1 MVNLREPVQLIFR
14 SLRRFLSL
22 SLILASMIFMV
33 RLYEFVLTATISH
46 YPPGSVTYMLIGLKY
61 DLILYLRIS
70 AIMIVPYLIIAYFNQ
85 RAAKYFFVVTS
96 ILLILCDI
104 LLVKYFSTA
113 RVPLGADLFGY
124 SFKETQHTVA
134 ASGELRFGHYFLIIL
149 YLAVMVRVFIRHVYF
164 RLKPWMMAALAL
176 LMCCS
181 WLPSKSFRLNPSD
194 FDNEFSRFV
203 ATNKL
208 DFFIQGMADRYLTH
222 ENSGSKKFT
231 FETLT
236 LSPEGNPFIYV
247 DPEFPFLHTETTPDI
262 LADCFNLGSIPPNL
276 VFIVVEGLGRAYS
289 GEGAYLG
296 SFTPFLDSLM
306 QKSLYWENCLS
317 TSGRTF
323 QVLPS
328 LLASAPFGD
337 HGFAALGEN
346 MPDHLSLISILKK
359 QAGFTT
365 SFVYGGDAQFDNM
378 DIFLHRQGI
387 DQIIE
392 GRNFGSAFTTLP
404 VSGKG
409 FTWGYCDLDIF
420 KKYLENLKSSQDS
433 LRTDVLLTLAMHD
446 PFNVPDQEIY
456 NQKFIGR
463 LDDLKLSDKARAFNK
478 QYSKQ
483 LASVLYFDEA
493 LRYFFNEF
501 SKLKSFA
508 NTIFI
513 ITGDHRMPEIPI
525 ATQIDRFHVPLV
537 IYSPLLKKSEKFS
550 AVVTHFDIT
559 PSIVA
564 LFNGKN
570 YITRPSV
577 SSWIGHG
584 LDHSVSFRSLNSYP
598 LMRNTN
604 EIVDYL
610 GSNLFLSNQI
620 PYRVYPNL
628 DIEPIEMSDT
638 VSHLITE
645 LNNFKRINQYVCL
658 NNKLIPDSIKIGP
671 QHKQQPDNNLKK

>member
-1 MVNLREPVQLIFR
+1 MINLREPVQLIFR

-33 RLYEFVLTATISH
+33 RLYEFLLTATISH
-46 YPPGSVTYMLIGLKY
+46 YPPGSLAYLLMGLKF
-61 DLILYLRIS
+61 DLLLYLRIS
-70 AIMIVPYLIIAYFNQ
+70 AIMMVPYLIIAYFNQ
-85 RAAKYFFVVTS
+85 RAAKNFFVVIS
-96 ILLILCDI
+96 IFLVLCDV

-113 RVPLGADLFGY
+113 RVPLGADLLGY
-124 SFKETQHTVA
+124 SFKEIQHTIG
-134 ASGELRFGHYFLIIL
+134 ASGELRFGHYFLILL
-149 YLAVMVRVFIRHVYF
+149 YLTIMVRVFVKHIYF

-181 WLPSKSFRLNPSD
+181 WLPLKSLHLNPSG

-203 ATNKL
+203 TTNKL
-208 DFFIQGMADRYLTH
+208 DFFIQGIADRYLTRD
-222 ENSGSKKFT
+222 NPDANTFT

-236 LSPEGNPFIYV
+236 SSPEGNPFTYL
-247 DPEFPFLHTETTPDI
+247 DPEYPFLHTETTPDM
-262 LADCFNLGSIPPNL
+262 LAEYFNMGTTPPNL
-276 VFIVVEGLGRAYS
+276 VFIIVEGLGRAYS

-359 QAGFTT
+359 QAGYTT
-365 SFVYGGDAQFDNM
+365 SFVYGGDAQFDKM

-392 GRNFGSAFTTLP
+392 SRNFGSEYTTLP
-404 VSGKG
+404 KSGKG
-409 FTWGYCDLDIF
+409 FSWGYSDLDVF
-420 KKYLENLKSSQDS
+420 KKYLGNLKSGTDS
-433 LRTDVLLTLAMHD
+433 LRTDILLTLTMHD
-446 PFNVPDQEIY
+446 PFDVPDQEIY
-456 NQKFIGR
+456 NQKVTRR
-463 LDDLKLSDKARAFNK
+463 LKALTLSDKTRIFNQ

-483 LASVLYFDEA
+483 LASILYFDES
-493 LRYFFNEF
+493 LQYFFQEF

-513 ITGDHRMPEIPI
+513 VTGDHRMPEIPI

-537 IYSPLLKKSEKFS
+537 IFSPLLKKSQKFS
-550 AVVTHFDIT
+550 SVVSHFDIT

-564 LFNGKN
+564 LFDGKN

-584 LDHSVSFRSLNSYP
+584 LDHSVSFRSVNSYP

-610 GSNLFLSNQI
+610 SFNFLLSNLILYQ
-620 PYRVYPNL
+620 VYPNL
-628 DIEPIEMSDT
+628 DIEPIVKADT
-638 VSHLITE
+638 LSRLKAE

-658 NNKLIPDSIKIGP
+658 NNKLIPDSIKITVTT
-671 QHKQQPDNNLKK
+671 QTASR